1 YANLLAANPAA
12 SGNPRTLNIPAV
24 RHTNCTPN
32 CSWTRTLTST
42 LAGSANWTVAV
53 DQPQGFNVTVT
64 PNAFTL
70 GGGGTQSVTIT
81 ATPQGSEPGTAL
93 RFGYINFTST
103 SSPDLAF
110 TVAVKGI
117 GGGGGGDADVSLSLS
132 ASPDPVQN
140 GAELVYAADVDNAG
154 PDTATGVALELTLPD
169 GVAYQT
175 SRMADPSSQK
185 IAPAGGASWNCAAAA
200 QVVTCELIGDIASGG
215 SAPLLEVVTDV
226 NVDPVGTITA
236 TGEVSADQADPQS
249 GNNTDSVDTE
259 VVGEPPLPDAIFCD
273 GFEDGGD
280 GSCGGPVDPDI
291 VVIEN

>member
-1 YANLLAANPAA
+1 KPDITAPGTSIYAAVNTPTNYGNLSGTSMSAPHVAGAAALVRAVRPDWTPMEVISALMLTATSEGQTQPDTVTPATPDDVGSGMTNLRTATRAGFVLDETYANLLAANPAA

-103 SSPDLAF
+103 LSPDLAF

-132 ASPDPVQN
+132 ASPD
-140 GAELVYAADVDNAG
+140 
-154 PDTATGVALELTLPD
+154 
-169 GVAYQT
+169 
-175 SRMADPSSQK
+175 
-185 IAPAGGASWNCAAAA
+185 
-200 QVVTCELIGDIASGG
+200 
-215 SAPLLEVVTDV
+215 
-226 NVDPVGTITA
+226 
-236 TGEVSADQADPQS
+236 
-249 GNNTDSVDTE
+249 
-259 VVGEPPLPDAIFCD
+259 
-273 GFEDGGD
+273 
-280 GSCGGPVDPDI
+280 
-291 VVIEN
+291 